1 MGKSILK
8 DKSYAFA
15 IAIVKLVQVIQKDQK
30 EYVLTKQLLRSGT
43 AIGALISK
51 AEFGQNKADFI
62 HKLTISLKEANETKI
77 WLNLLHDTDYL
88 ENEAFGELSA
98 SCIEFIKMLIASINT
113 SKSNQS

>member
-30 EYVLTKQLLRSGT
+30 EYVLTKQLIRSGT
-43 AIGALISK
+43 AIGALISE

-62 HKLTISLKEANETKI
+62 HKLTISQQR
-77 WLNLLHDTDYL
+77 
-88 ENEAFGELSA
+88 
-98 SCIEFIKMLIASINT
+98 
-113 SKSNQS
+113 SK

>member
-43 AIGALISK
+43 AIGALISE
-51 AEFGQNKADFI
+51 AEFGQSKADFI
-62 HKLTISLKEANETKI
+62 HKLTISLKEANETNY
-77 WLNLLHDTDYL
+77 WLNLLNETNYL
-88 ENEAFGELSA
+88 EKESFVTLSSNFTEL
-98 SCIEFIKMLIASINT
+98 IKMLIASINT
-113 SKSNQS
+113 SKTKRL

>member
-43 AIGALISK
+43 AIGALIS
-51 AEFGQNKADFI
+51 
-62 HKLTISLKEANETKI
+62 EALFTNSPF
-77 WLNLLHDTDYL
+77 L
-88 ENEAFGELSA
+88 
-98 SCIEFIKMLIASINT
+98 
-113 SKSNQS
+113 